1 MFRYFNKLPRLLSP
15 LVLIAATTTQT
26 PSCNSLIPPALPET
40 ATTDAL
46 SRQAADTQT
55 SSVND
60 WDQCPELLS
69 AAPRGL
75 SCLQCLQPE
84 AREQSVEVI
93 KMLVDSCLKNVA
105 INYLVDGSFS
115 FDESFLQQEIAVL
128 TAGERHLSILFY
140 LSNGPSQRKYP
151 RALLNGYALD
161 MSAEDFR
168 ENIKS
173 DESLQA
179 GFRQVVK
186 RLVPTLE
193 FAQAQGAEI
202 LLVPMLEDNLDED
215 AFLTMARL
223 AKAELP
229 VGLNVRFGRNPC
241 PGCSDGADNVVPQ
254 GFFRESH
261 NIKNAS
267 RITNGVISNDGNW
280 TELESRFQSGNGSV
294 TLDALRDARDASA
307 ANGNL
312 FLLWSASR
320 QGLYYSQD
328 GRQNRRA
335 AAERSYALPDLTE
348 RQATMLFLREGAQ

>member
-1 MFRYFNKLPRLLSP
+1 MFRHLNKLPRLLAP
-15 LVLIAATTTQT
+15 LLLIAATTTQT
-26 PSCNSLIPPALPET
+26 PSCNALIPPALPE
-40 ATTDAL
+40 AGTTNQLA
-46 SRQAADTQT
+46 RQAPEQSSAD
-55 SSVND
+55 N
-60 WDQCPELLS
+60 WDQCPELLTT
-69 AAPRGL
+69 APRGL

-84 AREQSVEVI
+84 ARQQSVEVI

-128 TAGERHLSILFY
+128 TAGGRHLTILFY

-168 ENIKS
+168 ENIGS
-173 DESLQA
+173 DEALQN
-179 GFRQVVK
+179 GFKRIVK
-186 RLVPTLE
+186 RLVPTLQ

-223 AKAELP
+223 VQSQLP
-229 VGLNVRFGRNPC
+229 ADLHVRIGRNPC
-241 PGCSDGADNVVPQ
+241 PGCSDGADNIVPQ

-261 NIKNAS
+261 NIANAA
-267 RITNGVISNDGNW
+267 RITDGVISNDGKW
-280 TELESRFQSGNGSV
+280 TELEKLVQSGSGGL
-294 TLDALRDARDASA
+294 TLDELREARDASA
-307 ANGNL
+307 VNGNV

-320 QGLYYSQD
+320 QGLYYDQA
-328 GRQNRRA
+328 GARARRA
-335 AAERSYALPDLTE
+335 AAERSYSLPDLTE
-348 RQATMLFLREGAQ
+348 RQSTLLFLREGAE